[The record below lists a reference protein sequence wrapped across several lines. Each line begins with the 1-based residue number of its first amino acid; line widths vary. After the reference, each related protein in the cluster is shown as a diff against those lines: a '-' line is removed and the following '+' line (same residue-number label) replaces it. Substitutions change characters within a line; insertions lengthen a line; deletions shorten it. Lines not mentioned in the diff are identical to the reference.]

1 MVQGDDDARGALGV
15 AHDVGQGLP
24 DDDIDDLPEG
34 LTARCVERAPA
45 GLGESRTDTGGSHR
59 GQQVVE
65 PVPAGCARGG
75 LRALRDPAG
84 EGIGGLSGVVGGGAW
99 CRLERGDGAPGV
111 CQTLAGQGVHHVN
124 GLVCLRAAA
133 GPLHPLGQGDDR
145 GQGVAHGVVELGRH
159 PGLVAGGVALGDQ
172 PLLGGLRRQLGV
184 PVLQGLPAGA
194 GDRGHREHE
203 HQGDEVRAQRAHLRP
218 LGQRRGDEGA
228 QRADAEADES
238 VTGGGGHEQ
247 GVESQHGQQVES
259 TARPPQV
266 GGGRGQARGGD
277 DGEGPAASGQQRSG
291 EQQGDDDPAPHGQVR
306 VGVRGHVQHHQLEEA
321 RGSGHRPQGQGAG
334 APPLSHPVQEG
345 PRDP

>member
-1 MVQGDDDARGALGV
+1 MVQGDDDACGALGV

-24 DDDIDDLPEG
+24 DDDIDELTEG
-34 LTARCVERAPA
+34 LTARGAAGAPA

-75 LRALRDPAG
+75 LRVLSDPTG
-84 EGIGGLSGVVGGGAW
+84 EGFGGVIGVVGGGDW
-99 CRLERGDGAPGV
+99 FRLERGDGAPGV

-124 GLVCLRAAA
+124 GLVCLRASA

-172 PLLGGLRRQLGV
+172 PLLGGLCRQLGV

-194 GDRGHREHE
+194 GDRGRGEHE

-218 LGQRRGDEGA
+218 LGQCRGDEGA
-228 QRADAEADES
+228 QRADAEADDS
-238 VTGGGGHEQ
+238 VAGGGGHEQ
-247 GVESQHGQQVES
+247 GVEGQHGQQVES
-259 TARPPQV
+259 AARPPQV
-266 GGGRGQARGGD
+266 DGARGQARDND
-277 DGEGPAASGQQRSG
+277 DGEGPAASG
-291 EQQGDDDPAPHGQVR
+291 
-306 VGVRGHVQHHQLEEA
+306 HQ
-321 RGSGHRPQGQGAG
+321 
-334 APPLSHPVQEG
+334 
-345 PRDP
+345 